1 MKGIDRLRP
10 GGNALAARSGEARES
25 LAAAATHRLENDV
38 VQSGDADQNR
48 GSSPQPKRRAVGSAR
63 RLFVVYAGVSLIP
76 VLVLGF
82 VLLNVLNAQAND
94 RGLAQGRADANL
106 IARANIAPLL
116 EGHDLR
122 AGLSSAEQSKL
133 QRNVGLAV
141 SHEQVLRLRLRDLAG
156 NVVFSDDDSK
166 GAPDEEALE
175 AAEGHVVSELTRL
188 NVDKGDQGVGG
199 AEVVEVYEPL
209 NSAQSG
215 VRIGVL
221 ELYLPYAPIAA
232 DIARGQRTVTITLGA
247 GLLIL
252 WLVLMGVSASVTDR
266 LRRQANLNARL
277 AREDAL
283 TGLPNRARFTALIT
297 PAIST
302 ATLQRPSAV
311 GVIDLDRFKQVNDAL
326 GHDTGDQLLVLL
338 AERLK
343 RDVGEEN
350 IVARLGG
357 DEFGIVLPDARS
369 TTEAYEWFVQLRKA
383 LAEPLQLDGLSLSIE
398 SSIGFA
404 LAPLDGSDA
413 GSLMQ
418 NADVAMY
425 GAKDQHL
432 GVLACR
438 TEDVQHDCSALRL
451 LAELKDA
458 IASDQLLL
466 HYQPKVD
473 LKTGKVTSVE
483 ALVRWQHPTRGLLY
497 PDTFVPVAEQ
507 TELIEPLT
515 WWVLR
520 EAMLA
525 VQIIDPSGSLGIAV
539 NISAR
544 SLNRHD
550 FADEILAMVMATGID
565 PTRVILEVTET
576 LLLVDPPRSART
588 LNQLHE
594 NGIRISIDDF
604 GAGQTSLGYLAML
617 PVTELKIDK
626 SFVLSMLTD
635 NRNAAIVGS
644 VIELGH
650 SLGFTVTAEG
660 VETMT
665 VLERLR
671 DIHCD
676 TVQGYVLAGP
686 IPQAELRQWLS
697 APMAVRP
704 T

>member
-1 MKGIDRLRP
+1 M
-10 GGNALAARSGEARES
+10 
-25 LAAAATHRLENDV
+25 THRLENDLV
-38 VQSGDADQNR
+38 RSDVSDQNR
-48 GSSPQPKRRAVGSAR
+48 GSSPPPQRRAVGSAR
-63 RLFVVYAGVSLIP
+63 RLFVVYAAVSLIP

-82 VLLNVLNAQAND
+82 VLLNVLNAQGND
-94 RGLAQGRADANL
+94 RGLAQARADGNL

-116 EGHDLR
+116 EGNDLR

-133 QRNVGLAV
+133 RHNVGLAV
-141 SHEQVLRLRLRDLAG
+141 SHEQVLRLRLRDLDG
-156 NVVFSDDDSK
+156 NVVFSDDSSK
-166 GAPDEEALE
+166 GAPHEEALE

-188 NVDKGDQGVGG
+188 NVDPGDQGLGG
-199 AEVVEVYEPL
+199 PQVVEIYEPL
-209 NSAQSG
+209 NAAQSG

-232 DIARGQRTVTITLGA
+232 DIARGQRTVIMTLGA
-247 GLLIL
+247 GLLTL
-252 WLVLMGVSASVTDR
+252 WLVLMGVSASVTGR
-266 LRRQANLNARL
+266 LRRQSNLNARL

-283 TGLPNRARFTALIT
+283 TGLPNRARFTVLIT
-297 PAIST
+297 RAITT

-311 GVIDLDRFKQVNDAL
+311 GVIDLDRFKQVNDTL

-343 RDVGEEN
+343 RHVGEEN

-369 TTEAYEWFVQLRKA
+369 ASEACEWFVQLRKV

-398 SSIGFA
+398 ASIGFA
-404 LAPLDGSDA
+404 LAPQDGSDA

-425 GAKDQHL
+425 VAKEQHF

-438 TEDVQHDCSALRL
+438 TEDIQYDCSALRL
-451 LAELKDA
+451 LAELKEA
-458 IASDQLLL
+458 IPTDQLLL

-473 LKTGKVTSVE
+473 LASGKVTSVE

-550 FADEILAMVMATGID
+550 FADDILAMIMGTGID
-565 PTRVILEVTET
+565 PKRVILEVTET

-588 LNQLHE
+588 LNRLHE

-635 NRNAAIVGS
+635 TRNAAIVGS

-660 VETMT
+660 VETVT
-665 VLERLR
+665 VLERLK
-671 DIHCD
+671 DMHCD
-676 TVQGYVLAGP
+676 TAQGYVLAGP
-686 IPQAELRQWLS
+686 IPVDELRQWLS
-697 APMAVRP
+697 ARSSGSSDFRAPGVPR